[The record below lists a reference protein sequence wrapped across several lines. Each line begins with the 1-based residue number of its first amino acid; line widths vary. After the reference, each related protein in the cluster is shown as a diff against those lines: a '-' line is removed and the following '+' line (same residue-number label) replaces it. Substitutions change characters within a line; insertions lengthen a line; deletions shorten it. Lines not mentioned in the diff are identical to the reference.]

1 MRSQNYAL
9 IPAGVGISREGNDV
23 SFCPDTAEFK
33 CEGVNVPVFLEWF
46 INGGR
51 IGAYSFRDEDVGNF
65 PLHVT
70 IMPSSSIMA
79 NITSANRINVFM
91 INITLVL
98 RGKIQDFNESSVQCG
113 SDTIRSDALCVSAR
127 GM

>member
-9 IPAGVGISREGNDV
+9 IPTGVGISREGNDV

-33 CEGVNVPVFLEWF
+33 CEGVDVPVLLEWF
-46 INGGR
+46 INGGS
-51 IGAYSFRDEDVGNF
+51 IGTHSFRDDDNF
-65 PLHVT
+65 PVPVT

-79 NITSANRINVFM
+79 NITSANRINAFM
-91 INITLVL
+91 INVTSVL
-98 RGKIQDFNESSVQCG
+98 RGKIQDYNGSSVQCG
-113 SDTIRSDALCVSAR
+113 SDIFRSVALRVSAR